1 MGVRQDEVALVLLF
15 EELFFL
21 FFFSFFLSFFLKICF
36 FDFFFLLSFF
46 LRNCNRAECSH
57 SIRLASLKLLRR
69 DLQKRKQVG
78 APLILLPPFPGN
90 VEAEAVDLVSDAE
103 SADGISH
110 EKKQNEKNKNK

>member
-21 FFFSFFLSFFLKICF
+21 FFFLLSFLLFEDLF
-36 FDFFFLLSFF
+36 FDLFFLLSFF

-57 SIRLASLKLLRR
+57 SIRLASLKLLRQ